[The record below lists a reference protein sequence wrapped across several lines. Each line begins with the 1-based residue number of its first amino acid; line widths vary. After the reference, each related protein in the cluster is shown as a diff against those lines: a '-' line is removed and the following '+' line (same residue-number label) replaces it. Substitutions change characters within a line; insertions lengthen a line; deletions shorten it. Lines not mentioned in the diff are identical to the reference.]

1 MNRSGKQIYVVKTY
15 GDYREGETGMPSG
28 ASNELIMIIS

>member
-1 MNRSGKQIYVVKTY
+1 MNCSGTQIYVVKTY
-15 GDYREGETGMPSG
+15 GDYREGENGMPSG